1 VGIASLLRNAI
12 GAAPK
17 SETDLAE
24 AVARSA
30 GDARAAADL
39 MRSLADEA
47 RADHAALLGAT
58 RDELARLS
66 ARLEAMPA
74 MRAQLE
80 NFVQSLGR
88 TMHGAAER
96 LESVD
101 DRMERLE
108 QTARSQ
114 TEILAISRGE
124 LDRQGRLLSA
134 LDAQTTALE
143 AAVARLAEATAA
155 TESLVRD
162 FEGRKVRLARAAW
175 TAVAAAAIAVAAAA
189 VALVALLR

>member
-1 VGIASLLRNAI
+1 MGLATILRNAI

-17 SETDLAE
+17 SEVYLAQ
-24 AVARSA
+24 AVAASA
-30 GDARAAADL
+30 ADARRAAEL
-39 MRSLADEA
+39 MRGLADEA
-47 RADHAALLGAT
+47 LADHAALLAAT

-66 ARLEAMPA
+66 ARVDAMPE

-80 NFVQSLGR
+80 SFVGSLGR

-108 QTARSQ
+108 QSARSQ

-124 LDRQGRLLSA
+124 LDRQGRLLSS
-134 LDAQTTALE
+134 LDAQAKSLE
-143 AAVARLAEATAA
+143 SAVARLTEATAA
-155 TESLVRD
+155 TESLVRE

-175 TAVAAAAIAVAAAA
+175 TAVAAATIAVAAALVA
-189 VALVALLR
+189 VGALLR

>member
-39 MRSLADEA
+39 MRSLADET

-80 NFVQSLGR
+80 TFVQSLGR

>member
-1 VGIASLLRNAI
+1 MGIASLLRNAI

-39 MRSLADEA
+39 MRSLADET

-80 NFVQSLGR
+80 TFVQSLGR

>member
-1 VGIASLLRNAI
+1 LGLATILRNAI

-17 SETDLAE
+17 SEVDLAQ
-24 AVARSA
+24 AVAASA
-30 GDARAAADL
+30 ADARRAAEL
-39 MRSLADEA
+39 MRGLADEA
-47 RADHAALLGAT
+47 RADHAALLAAT

-66 ARLEAMPA
+66 ARVDAMPE

-80 NFVQSLGR
+80 SFVGSLGR

-108 QTARSQ
+108 QSARSQ

-124 LDRQGRLLSA
+124 LDRQGRLLSS
-134 LDAQTTALE
+134 LDAQAKSLE
-143 AAVARLAEATAA
+143 AAVARLTDATSA
-155 TESLVRD
+155 TESLVRE

-175 TAVAAAAIAVAAAA
+175 TAVAAATIAVAAALVA
-189 VALVALLR
+189 VVALLR

>member
-39 MRSLADEA
+39 MRSLADET

>member
-1 VGIASLLRNAI
+1 MGIASLLRNAI

>member
-1 VGIASLLRNAI
+1 MGLATILRNAI

-17 SETDLAE
+17 SEVDLAQ
-24 AVARSA
+24 AVAASA
-30 GDARAAADL
+30 ADARRAAEL
-39 MRSLADEA
+39 MRGLADEA
-47 RADHAALLGAT
+47 RADHAALLAAT

-66 ARLEAMPA
+66 ARVDAMPE

-80 NFVQSLGR
+80 SFVGSLGR

-108 QTARSQ
+108 QSARSQ

-124 LDRQGRLLSA
+124 LDRQGRLLSS
-134 LDAQTTALE
+134 LDAQAKSLE
-143 AAVARLAEATAA
+143 SAVARLTEATAA
-155 TESLVRD
+155 TESLVRE

-175 TAVAAAAIAVAAAA
+175 TAVAAATIAVAAALVA
-189 VALVALLR
+189 VVALLR

>member
-1 VGIASLLRNAI
+1 MGIASLLRNAI

-39 MRSLADEA
+39 MRSLADET

>member
-1 VGIASLLRNAI
+1 MGLATILRNAI

-17 SETDLAE
+17 SEVDLAQ
-24 AVARSA
+24 AVAASA
-30 GDARAAADL
+30 ADARRAAEL
-39 MRSLADEA
+39 MRGLADEA
-47 RADHAALLGAT
+47 RADHAALLAAT

-66 ARLEAMPA
+66 ARVDAMPE

-80 NFVQSLGR
+80 SFVGSLGR

-108 QTARSQ
+108 QSARSQ

-124 LDRQGRLLSA
+124 LDRQGRLLSS
-134 LDAQTTALE
+134 LDAQAKSLE
-143 AAVARLAEATAA
+143 SAVARLTDATSA
-155 TESLVRD
+155 TESLVRE

-175 TAVAAAAIAVAAAA
+175 TAVAAATIAVAAALVA
-189 VALVALLR
+189 VVALLR

>member
-1 VGIASLLRNAI
+1 MGLATILRNAI

-17 SETDLAE
+17 SEVDLAQ
-24 AVARSA
+24 AVAASA
-30 GDARAAADL
+30 ADARRAAEL
-39 MRSLADEA
+39 MRGLADEA
-47 RADHAALLGAT
+47 RADHAALLAAT

-66 ARLEAMPA
+66 ARVDAMPE

-80 NFVQSLGR
+80 SFVGSLGR

-108 QTARSQ
+108 QSARSQ

-124 LDRQGRLLSA
+124 LDRQGRLLSS
-134 LDAQTTALE
+134 LDAQAKSLE
-143 AAVARLAEATAA
+143 AAVTRLTEATAA
-155 TESLVRD
+155 TESLVRE

-175 TAVAAAAIAVAAAA
+175 TAVAAATIAVAAALVA
-189 VALVALLR
+189 VVALLR

>member
-1 VGIASLLRNAI
+1 MGLATILRNAI

-17 SETDLAE
+17 SEVDLAQ
-24 AVARSA
+24 AVAASA
-30 GDARAAADL
+30 ADARRAAEL
-39 MRSLADEA
+39 MRGLADEA
-47 RADHAALLGAT
+47 RADHAALLAAT

-66 ARLEAMPA
+66 ARVDAMPE

-80 NFVQSLGR
+80 SFVGSLGR

-108 QTARSQ
+108 QSARSQ

-124 LDRQGRLLSA
+124 LDRQGRLLSS
-134 LDAQTTALE
+134 LDAQAKSLE
-143 AAVARLAEATAA
+143 AAVARLTDATSA
-155 TESLVRD
+155 TESLVRE

-175 TAVAAAAIAVAAAA
+175 TAVAAATIAVAAALVA
-189 VALVALLR
+189 VVALLR

>member
-1 VGIASLLRNAI
+1 MGLARILRQAI
-12 GAAPK
+12 GAAPQ
-17 SETDLAE
+17 SEIDLAQ
-24 AVARSA
+24 AVAASSA
-30 GDARAAADL
+30 DARRAAEL
-39 MRSLADEA
+39 MQALADA
-47 RADHAALLGAT
+47 SRADHAALLAAT

-66 ARLEAMPA
+66 ARVDAMPE

-80 NFVQSLGR
+80 SFVGSLGR

-108 QTARSQ
+108 QAARSQ

-124 LDRQGRLLSA
+124 VDRQGRLLAS
-134 LDAQTTALE
+134 LDAQAKALE
-143 AAVARLAEATAA
+143 AAVARLAEATVA
-155 TESLVRD
+155 TETLVRD

-175 TAVAAAAIAVAAAA
+175 TAVAAAVVAVAAALVA
-189 VALVALLR
+189 VVALLR

>member
-1 VGIASLLRNAI
+1 MGLATILRNAI

-17 SETDLAE
+17 SEVDLAQ
-24 AVARSA
+24 AVAASA
-30 GDARAAADL
+30 ADARRAAEL
-39 MRSLADEA
+39 MRGLADES
-47 RADHAALLGAT
+47 RADHAALLAST

-66 ARLEAMPA
+66 ARVDAMPE

-80 NFVQSLGR
+80 SFVGSLGR

-108 QTARSQ
+108 QSARSQ

-124 LDRQGRLLSA
+124 LDRQGRLLSS
-134 LDAQTTALE
+134 LDAQAKSLE
-143 AAVARLAEATAA
+143 SAVARLTEATAA
-155 TESLVRD
+155 TESLVRE

-175 TAVAAAAIAVAAAA
+175 TAVAAATIAVAAALVA
-189 VALVALLR
+189 VVALLR

>member
-1 VGIASLLRNAI
+1 MGLASLLRNAI

-17 SETDLAE
+17 SEVDLAHE
-24 AVARSA
+24 IARA
-30 GDARAAADL
+30 TADARLAADG
-39 MRSLADEA
+39 MRMLAEEA
-47 RADHAALLGAT
+47 RADHAALLAAT

-66 ARLEAMPA
+66 ARVDAMPE

-80 NFVQSLGR
+80 SFVGSLGR

-108 QTARSQ
+108 QSARSQ

-124 LDRQGRLLSA
+124 VDRQGRLLAS
-134 LDAQTTALE
+134 LDAQAKALE
-143 AAVARLAEATAA
+143 SAVARLTDATAA
-155 TESLVRD
+155 TESLVRE

-175 TAVAAAAIAVAAAA
+175 TAVAAATIAVAAALVA
-189 VALVALLR
+189 VVALLR

>member
-39 MRSLADEA
+39 MRSLADEP

-80 NFVQSLGR
+80 TFVQSLGR